1 MTEHKG
7 NIIKIEGNLI
17 TVKILQVSACAHCAE
32 KKYCT
37 LSECKEKEITVSDA
51 NPQAYSV
58 GEEVQIVTQKRQ
70 VFTAV
75 LWAYIMPLILL
86 FIGVGV
92 GTFFNLPEVHSA
104 LLGLLAV
111 AVYYVFLMAIN
122 KILSKSLEFK
132 ISKIQ

>member
-1 MTEHKG
+1 MQEHKG

-17 TVKILQVSACAHCAE
+17 TVKILQVSACAHCSE
-32 KKYCT
+32 KKFCT
-37 LSECKEKEITVSDA
+37 LAESKEKEITVSET
-51 NPQAYSV
+51 NPEAYSI
-58 GEEVQIVTQKRQ
+58 GEEVNIITQKRQ

-92 GTFFNLPEVHSA
+92 GTLLNLPEVHTA
-104 LLGLLAV
+104 LLGIAAV
-111 AVYYVFLMAIN
+111 AIYYVFLMAIN

-132 ISKIQ
+132 ISKLQ

>member
-1 MTEHKG
+1 MREHKG
-7 NIIKIEGNLI
+7 NIIKIDGNTV
-17 TVKILQVSACAHCAE
+17 TVKVLQLSACASCDSN
-32 KKYCT
+32 KYCT

-51 NPQAYSV
+51 NPEAYSV

-75 LWAYIMPLILL
+75 LWAYVIPLILL

-92 GTFFNLPEVHSA
+92 GTLLNLPEVHTA
-104 LLGLLAV
+104 LLGLVAV
-111 AVYYVFLMAIN
+111 AIYYVFLMAIN

>member
-1 MTEHKG
+1 MQEHRG

-17 TVKILQVSACAHCAE
+17 TVKILQLSACAHCAE
-32 KKYCT
+32 KKFCT
-37 LSECKEKEITVSDA
+37 LAESKEKEITVSET
-51 NPQAYSV
+51 NPEAYSV

-92 GTFFNLPEVHSA
+92 GTLLNLPEVHTA
-104 LLGLLAV
+104 LLGITAV
-111 AVYYVFLMAIN
+111 AIYYVFLMAIN

-132 ISKIQ
+132 IRKIQ

>member
-1 MTEHKG
+1 MQEHKG

-17 TVKILQVSACAHCAE
+17 TVKILQVSACAHCSE
-32 KKYCT
+32 KKFCT
-37 LSECKEKEITVSDA
+37 LAESKEKEITVSDA
-51 NPQAYSV
+51 NPEAYSV

-75 LWAYIMPLILL
+75 LWAYVLPLVLL
-86 FIGVGV
+86 FAGVGI
-92 GTFFNLPEVHSA
+92 GTMLTFTEVHSA

-111 AVYYVFLMAIN
+111 AVYYVFLFAIN

-132 ISKIQ
+132 ISKLR

>member
-1 MTEHKG
+1 MQEHKG
-7 NIIKIEGNLI
+7 NIIKIDGNLI

-32 KKYCT
+32 KKFCT
-37 LSECKEKEITVSDA
+37 LAESKEKDITVSDT
-51 NPQAYSV
+51 NPEAYSI
-58 GEEVQIVTQKRQ
+58 GEEVNIITQKRQ

-92 GTFFNLPEVHSA
+92 GTLLNLPEVQSA

-111 AVYYVFLMAIN
+111 AVYYVFLIAIN

>member
-1 MTEHKG
+1 MQEHRG
-7 NIIKIEGNLI
+7 NIIKIERNLI

-32 KKYCT
+32 KKFCT
-37 LSECKEKEITVSDA
+37 LAESKEKEITVSET
-51 NPQAYSV
+51 NPEAYSV

-92 GTFFNLPEVHSA
+92 GTLLNLPEVHTA
-104 LLGLLAV
+104 LLGITAV
-111 AVYYVFLMAIN
+111 AIYYVFLMAIN

>member
-1 MTEHKG
+1 MQEHKG

-32 KKYCT
+32 KKFCT
-37 LSECKEKEITVSDA
+37 LAESKEKEITVSET
-51 NPQAYSV
+51 NPEAYSI
-58 GEEVQIVTQKRQ
+58 GEEVNIVTQKRQ

-92 GTFFNLPEVHSA
+92 GTLLNLPEVHTA
-104 LLGLLAV
+104 LLGIAAV
-111 AVYYVFLMAIN
+111 AIYYVFLMAIN

>member
-1 MTEHKG
+1 MQEHKG
-7 NIIKIEGNLI
+7 NIINIDGNLI
-17 TVKILQVSACAHCAE
+17 TVKILQVSACAHCE
-32 KKYCT
+32 GKKFCT
-37 LSECKEKEITVSDA
+37 LAESKEKEIKVYDSNA
-51 NPQAYSV
+51 SAYSI

-75 LWAYIMPLILL
+75 LWAYVIPLILL

-92 GTFFNLPEVHSA
+92 GTLLNLPEVHTA
-104 LLGLLAV
+104 LLGLVAV

>member
-1 MTEHKG
+1 MQEHKG
-7 NIIKIEGNLI
+7 NIIKIDGNLI

-32 KKYCT
+32 KKFCT
-37 LSECKEKEITVSDA
+37 LAESKEKEITVSDA
-51 NPQAYSV
+51 NPEAYSV

-75 LWAYIMPLILL
+75 LWAYVIPLILL

-92 GTFFNLPEVHSA
+92 GTLLNLPEVHTA
-104 LLGLLAV
+104 LLGLIAV
-111 AVYYVFLMAIN
+111 AIYYVFLMAIN

-132 ISKIQ
+132 IRKIQ

>member
-1 MTEHKG
+1 MQEHKG

-32 KKYCT
+32 KKFCT
-37 LSECKEKEITVSDA
+37 LAESKEKEITVSET
-51 NPQAYSV
+51 NPEAYSV

-92 GTFFNLPEVHSA
+92 GTLLNLPEVHTA
-104 LLGLLAV
+104 LLGITAV
-111 AVYYVFLMAIN
+111 AIYYVFLMAIN

>member
-1 MTEHKG
+1 MQEHKG

-32 KKYCT
+32 KKFCT
-37 LSECKEKEITVSDA
+37 LAESKEKEITVSET
-51 NPQAYSV
+51 NPEAYSI
-58 GEEVQIVTQKRQ
+58 GEEVNIVTQKRQ

-92 GTFFNLPEVHSA
+92 GTFFNLPEVHTA
-104 LLGLLAV
+104 LLGLVAV
-111 AVYYVFLMAIN
+111 AIYYVFLMAIN

>member
-1 MTEHKG
+1 MQEHRG

-17 TVKILQVSACAHCAE
+17 TVKILQLSACAHCAE
-32 KKYCT
+32 KKFCT
-37 LSECKEKEITVSDA
+37 LAESKEKEITVSET
-51 NPQAYSV
+51 NPEAYSV

-92 GTFFNLPEVHSA
+92 GTLLNLPEVHTA
-104 LLGLLAV
+104 LLGITAV
-111 AVYYVFLMAIN
+111 AIYYVFLMAIN

>member
-1 MTEHKG
+1 MQEHKG

-32 KKYCT
+32 KKFCT
-37 LSECKEKEITVSDA
+37 LAESKEKEITVSET
-51 NPQAYSV
+51 NPEAYSI
-58 GEEVQIVTQKRQ
+58 GEEVNIVTQKRQ

-86 FIGVGV
+86 FIGVGM
-92 GTFFNLPEVHSA
+92 GTLLNLPEVHTA
-104 LLGLLAV
+104 LLGLVAV
-111 AVYYVFLMAIN
+111 AIYYVFLMAIN

-132 ISKIQ
+132 IRKIQ

>member
-1 MTEHKG
+1 MQEHRG

-32 KKYCT
+32 KKFCT
-37 LSECKEKEITVSDA
+37 LAESKEKEITVSET
-51 NPQAYSV
+51 NPEAYSV

-92 GTFFNLPEVHSA
+92 GTLLNLPEVHTA
-104 LLGLLAV
+104 LLGITAV
-111 AVYYVFLMAIN
+111 AIYYVFLMAIN

>member
-1 MTEHKG
+1 MQEHKG

-17 TVKILQVSACAHCAE
+17 TVKILQLSACAHCAE
-32 KKYCT
+32 KKFCT
-37 LSECKEKEITVSDA
+37 LAESKEKEITVSET
-51 NPQAYSV
+51 NPEAYSV

-92 GTFFNLPEVHSA
+92 GTLLNLPEVHTA
-104 LLGLLAV
+104 LLGIAAV
-111 AVYYVFLMAIN
+111 AIYYVFLMAIN

>member
-1 MTEHKG
+1 MQEHKG

-32 KKYCT
+32 KKFCT
-37 LSECKEKEITVSDA
+37 LAESKEKEITVSET
-51 NPQAYSV
+51 NPEAYSI
-58 GEEVQIVTQKRQ
+58 GEEVNIVTQKRQ

-92 GTFFNLPEVHSA
+92 GRLLNLPEVHTA
-104 LLGLLAV
+104 LLGLVAV
-111 AVYYVFLMAIN
+111 AIYYVFLMAIN

-132 ISKIQ
+132 IHKIQ

>member
-1 MTEHKG
+1 MQEHKG

-32 KKYCT
+32 KKFCT
-37 LSECKEKEITVSDA
+37 LAESKEKDITVSDT
-51 NPQAYSV
+51 NPEAYSI
-58 GEEVQIVTQKRQ
+58 GEEVNIITQKRQ

-92 GTFFNLPEVHSA
+92 GTFFNLPEVHTA
-104 LLGLLAV
+104 LLGLIAV
-111 AVYYVFLMAIN
+111 AVYYVFLFAIN

-132 ISKIQ
+132 ISKLR

>member
-1 MTEHKG
+1 MQEHKG
-7 NIIKIEGNLI
+7 NIIKIDGNLI
-17 TVKILQVSACAHCAE
+17 TVKILQVSACAHCTE
-32 KKYCT
+32 KKFCT
-37 LSECKEKEITVSDA
+37 LAESKEKDITVSDT
-51 NPQAYSV
+51 NPEAYSI
-58 GEEVQIVTQKRQ
+58 GEEVNIITQKRQ

-92 GTFFNLPEVHSA
+92 GTLLNLPEVQSA

-111 AVYYVFLMAIN
+111 AVYYVFLIAIN

>member
-1 MTEHKG
+1 MQEHKG

-32 KKYCT
+32 KKFCT
-37 LSECKEKEITVSDA
+37 LAESKEKEITVSET
-51 NPQAYSV
+51 NTEAYSV

-92 GTFFNLPEVHSA
+92 GTLLNLPEVHTA
-104 LLGLLAV
+104 LLGIAAV
-111 AVYYVFLMAIN
+111 AIYYVFLMAIN

>member
-1 MTEHKG
+1 MQEHKG

-32 KKYCT
+32 KMFCT
-37 LSECKEKEITVSDA
+37 LAESKEKEITVSET
-51 NPQAYSV
+51 NPEAYSI
-58 GEEVQIVTQKRQ
+58 GEEVNIVTQKRQ

-86 FIGVGV
+86 FIGVGM
-92 GTFFNLPEVHSA
+92 GTLLNLPEVHTA
-104 LLGLLAV
+104 LLGITAV
-111 AVYYVFLMAIN
+111 AIYYVFLMAIN

>member
-1 MTEHKG
+1 MQEHKG

-32 KKYCT
+32 KKFCT
-37 LSECKEKEITVSDA
+37 LAESKEKEITVSET
-51 NPQAYSV
+51 NPEAYSI
-58 GEEVQIVTQKRQ
+58 GEEVNIITQKRQ

-75 LWAYIMPLILL
+75 LWAYILPLILL

-92 GTFFNLPEVHSA
+92 GTLLNLPEVHTA
-104 LLGLLAV
+104 LLGITAV
-111 AVYYVFLMAIN
+111 AIYYVFLMAIN